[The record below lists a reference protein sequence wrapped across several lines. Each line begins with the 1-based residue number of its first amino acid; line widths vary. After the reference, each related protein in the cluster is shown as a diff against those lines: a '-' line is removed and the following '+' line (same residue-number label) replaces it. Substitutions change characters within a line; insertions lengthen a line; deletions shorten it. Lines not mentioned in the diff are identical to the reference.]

1 MRVRVYVCVF
11 WLEIIKNV
19 YKEMGYTL
27 RYFDIKVFGDSMISH
42 MKGVHTLIICDY
54 QEENR

>member
-1 MRVRVYVCVF
+1 
-11 WLEIIKNV
+11 
-19 YKEMGYTL
+19 MGYTL